1 MLRACSK
8 CGRVHDSSYK
18 CKASIPRGDREAAR
32 LRNLSKWHKKS
43 DEIRDKS
50 FNLCAICRDLGEI
63 NYLSIEVHHI
73 IKLREDPNGLLDD
86 SNLIALCSYH
96 HKLADK
102 GNYDVDYLRDLAKKR
117 DKQDRDTVS
126 LI

>member
-18 CKASIPRGDREAAR
+18 CNKGRLPQTDEQT

-43 DEIRDKS
+43 EEIRDRS
-50 FNLCAICRDLGEI
+50 FNLCAICQDKGEI
-63 NYLSIEVHHI
+63 NYLNIEVHHI
-73 IKLREDPNGLLDD
+73 IKLRDDPNGLLED

-102 GNYDVDYLRDLAKKR
+102 GEYDIDYLKALVKKR
-117 DKQDRDTVS
+117 DSGTVD

>member
-18 CKASIPRGDREAAR
+18 CSYYPRADKEEAR

-43 DEIRDKS
+43 EEIRDRS
-50 FNLCAICRDLGEI
+50 FNLCAICQDLGEV
-63 NYLSIEVHHI
+63 NYLGIEVHHI
-73 IKLREDPNGLLDD
+73 IKLKDDPKGLLDD
-86 SNLIALCSYH
+86 ENLIALCSYH
-96 HKLADK
+96 HKKADK
-102 GNYDVDYLRDLAKKR
+102 GEYDIDYLRQLVRKR
-117 DKQDRDTVS
+117 DLKSNDIGS

>member
-8 CGRVHDSSYK
+8 CGRVHDISYK
-18 CKASIPRGDREAAR
+18 CRANHPRGDKDEAK

-43 DEIRDKS
+43 EEIRDKS
-50 FNLCAICRDLGEI
+50 FNLCSICQDKGEI
-63 NYLSIEVHHI
+63 TYLNLEVHHI
-73 IKLREDPNGLLDD
+73 IKLRDDPNGLLED

-102 GNYDVDYLRDLAKKR
+102 GVYDIDYLRELVKKR
-117 DKQDRDTVS
+117 DKDI
-126 LI
+126 LG